1 MSEAMFYAPAGPTTL
16 IRRVTIL
23 DELAPSQLT
32 QVDITITGNRIAR
45 IAPHGVAAVPP
56 AARVVDG
63 SNWLALPGLIN
74 AHYHSHDVLLKGC
87 FDVMALE
94 RWTFRAL
101 PRYFPP
107 RSDDELRLRTLVG
120 AAECLLGGITTV
132 QDMLSLWP
140 LERRQM
146 EVVQRAYEEAGLRVV
161 LGMQVAD
168 VGALDTMPFLR
179 EVLPPDAMEL
189 ASGPPPPADMRDA
202 VAQMTEIL
210 AAHPAD
216 KDDRLSWAVCPSSP
230 ERCSQTLLLTL
241 RDLARQHGRR
251 MFSHV
256 AISRME
262 AVAALELFSEDGG
275 SPIRYLERLGMLGP
289 SLTLAH
295 GVWLDRRDM
304 EILAKS
310 GTRMVL
316 NPMSNLKTKNGI
328 APLRRYLDHGVG
340 VALGCDNCSCS
351 DAQNMFQAMKLAV
364 LQAAVTDHRE
374 GPPFA
379 ADALRAATLGGAEA
393 LGLEKDIGVLAEGRK
408 ADITFLDLR
417 DPVYLP
423 LNDAARQV
431 VYGESGRGVAAV
443 MVDGRM
449 LVEEGR
455 LASIDMDAVRR
466 ELVDRMPTLTRD
478 AQEAAARAA
487 RLDPYLLM
495 AQERA
500 LGVRLQMRRFAE
512 FAVRRTR

>member
-1 MSEAMFYAPAGPTTL
+1 MAEETPLAAPATV
-16 IRRVTIL
+16 IRGVTIL
-23 DELAPSQLT
+23 DPEAADRPFQADLSI
-32 QVDITITGNRIAR
+32 VGKHIGRI
-45 IAPHGVAAVPP
+45 IPHGTAPPPP
-56 AARVVDG
+56 ATARVVDG
-63 SNWLALPGLIN
+63 SRWLAVPGLVN
-74 AHYHSHDVLLKGC
+74 AHYHSHDVLLKGS
-87 FDVMALE
+87 FDVMSLE

-140 LERRQM
+140 LDRRQI
-146 EVVQRAYEEAGLRVV
+146 EVVRRAYEDAGLRVV

-179 EVLPPDAMEL
+179 DILPAEAAAL
-189 ASGPPPPADMRDA
+189 AAGPPPPAGMRDA
-202 VAQMTEIL
+202 VAEMADIL
-210 AAHPAD
+210 AAHPARD
-216 KDDRLSWAVCPSSP
+216 DDRLGWAVCPSSP
-230 ERCSQTLLLTL
+230 ERCGPALLTAL
-241 RDLARQHGRR
+241 RDLASEHGRR

-262 AVAALELFSEDGG
+262 AVAARELFKADGG
-275 SPIRYLERLGMLGP
+275 SPIRYLARLGLLGP
-289 SLTLAH
+289 QLTLAH

-304 EILAKS
+304 AMLAKS

-364 LQAAVTDHRE
+364 LQAAVTDHDE
-374 GPPFA
+374 GPPHA
-379 ADALRAATLGGAEA
+379 ADALRAATLGGARA
-393 LGLEKDIGVLAEGRK
+393 LGLEQDIGRLAEGRK

-431 VYGESGRGVAAV
+431 VFGESGRGVAAV

-449 LVEEGR
+449 LVENGR
-455 LASIDMDAVRR
+455 LASIDLETVRR
-466 ELVDRMPTLTRD
+466 ELAGHLPVLERD
-478 AQEAAARAA
+478 ARVAAARAA
-487 RLDPYLLM
+487 RLDPYLRL
-495 AQERA
+495 AHERA
-500 LGVRLQMRRFAE
+500 LGVKLGMRRFAE
-512 FAVRRTR
+512 LASRG